1 MTNHDILSENSEHHW
16 PYLQTAGKVL
26 LDLGCGRHDTS
37 DLYQSSAVYLGEK
50 GATKV
55 VAIDGNASEI
65 EYFNSVNPN
74 PSKYTFIHKFINNA
88 NDIRELLKE
97 HNPSVIKC
105 DIEEYETAFY
115 DITSSELENVTDIA
129 IEYHNLDILSNI
141 TEKLI
146 DWGFTIDVTARF
158 AFVDA
163 PQMGVL
169 FCTKNR

>member
-55 VAIDGNASEI
+55 VAIDGSASEI
-65 EYFNSVNPN
+65 EYFTSSNPN
-74 PSKYTFIHKFINNA
+74 PNKYTFLHKFINNTD
-88 NDIRELLKE
+88 DIRELLKE
-97 HNPSVIKC
+97 YNPSVVKC
-105 DIEEYETAFY
+105 DI
-115 DITSSELENVTDIA
+115 
-129 IEYHNLDILSNI
+129 DILSNI
-141 TEKLI
+141 TEKLT